1 MRRSR
6 SAVAVLAIT
15 AAVLCVAFAGAGAAA
30 AKPKIP
36 VAGTITLVSNTVS
49 STKQIGGN
57 TITRAVAVVDFDG
70 TLVGPATEPYTTITL
85 AGGKTIQFGTGSFS
99 GTIAGR
105 TGTLRYVFNGD
116 ATSGV
121 ITIIGGSG
129 GLRGTHGRLSYS
141 LTTATP
147 VAVFDYSGYV
157 SLR

>member
-15 AAVLCVAFAGAGAAA
+15 AAVLCAAFAGAGAAA
-30 AKPKIP
+30 AAPKLP
-36 VAGTITLVSNTVS
+36 AAGTITLVSNTVG
-49 STKQIGGN
+49 STKEIGGN
-57 TITRAVAVVDFDG
+57 TIVKAVAVVDFDG

-85 AGGKTIQFGTGSFS
+85 SSGKTIQFGTGSFNGS
-99 GTIAGR
+99 IAGR
-105 TGTLRYVFNGD
+105 TGTLRYVFHGD

-129 GLRGTHGRLSYS
+129 GLRGTHGKLSYN
-141 LTTATP
+141 LTSATP